1 MNLGCSAQESMLLT
15 CRLTISLIFSE
26 VHFASEFLQYT
37 TDLSGL
43 YILKNVPITPLIVSS
58 WRKLI
63 RNQTNK
69 KTLSFCIYKR
79 ESQGFIKYLEHHTEG
94 WAQEIKP
101 MKLCMKH
108 WIHPNFHMHWYYL
121 NNHNKYCDNWPTS
134 MTEGEHRWCETRADL
149 KINEK
154 NMKNKLILKSQPIE
168 RW

>member
-1 MNLGCSAQESMLLT
+1 MSSNSDMSG
-15 CRLTISLIFSE
+15 SE
-26 VHFASEFLQYT
+26 VGHKNQNSESGELCLQSAT
-37 TDLSGL
+37 PLQ
-43 YILKNVPITPLIVSS
+43 PITS
-58 WRKLI
+58 K
-63 RNQTNK
+63 NKKQTNK

-108 WIHPNFHMHWYYL
+108 WIHPNFDMHWYYL
-121 NNHNKYCDNWPTS
+121 NNHNKFCDNWPTS

>member
-1 MNLGCSAQESMLLT
+1 MVKNPSAIKKAPVWSLGLE
-15 CRLTISLIFSE
+15 E
-26 VHFASEFLQYT
+26 PLQGEMAT
-37 TDLSGL
+37 PSS
-43 YILKNVPITPLIVSS
+43 ILAWEIPWTAELMDYSPWGCKRVITSKN
-58 WRKLI
+58 KK
-63 RNQTNK
+63 QTNK